1 MKKSIK
7 TVIIIL
13 LTIFLIIIN
22 QYYIYAAGL
31 KFKYEVGSGARTDA
45 GGESSPAQV
54 YEKYYDESTGM
65 WDFEGVSNS
74 KLQELLDNMQKSAL
88 WDPTANNGKGG
99 INTWGSQ
106 ANADIRNALIYAI
119 GVSSGKYSEEGL
131 LNLNSEEI
139 LNYTNTYEDLNITT
153 KIADTW
159 YNKVKTDEGQGLY
172 KMGDA
177 SKKISD
183 DIKKKFNIQE
193 IAWYIG
199 YGKGNGY
206 SPNGSA
212 TAKGPGVDTVSESV
226 KEEWI
231 QTVIESNNEQYQ
243 GILEILDPDTD
254 IKLGVGELYVQ
265 PDRKGDKGNS
275 EESLEDMIS
284 DADSFVKEGELK
296 YNDTALQNFSKTFYN
311 IMLTI
316 GVFAAVIVGGIL
328 GIRIMLASASER
340 ADAKKMLVPYAV
352 GCFIIF
358 GGFGIWKLVL
368 TILEGI

>member
-153 KIADTW
+153 KIAAIW

-311 IMLTI
+311 IMLTV

-358 GGFGIWKLVL
+358 GGFGIWKIVL